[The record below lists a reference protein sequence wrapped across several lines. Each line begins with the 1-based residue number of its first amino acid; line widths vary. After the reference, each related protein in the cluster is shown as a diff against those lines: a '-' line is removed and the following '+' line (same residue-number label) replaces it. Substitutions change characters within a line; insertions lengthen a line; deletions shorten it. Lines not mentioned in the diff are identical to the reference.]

1 MKLWELDWTEGKQY
15 RNLCAGNS
23 HTIYTVEKR
32 NLVGANGFTI
42 HAEYRTSELADIDFE
57 PWVDWSKVEVDTKL
71 LVSNNGTQWDKRYF
85 AKCEDDKIYCFMHGA
100 TSWSIKADFEI
111 SIWKYAKL
119 AESED

>member
-23 HTIYTVEKR
+23 HIIYTVEKR

-57 PWVDWSKVEVDTKL
+57 PVADWSKVAVDTKV
-71 LVSNNGTQWDKRYF
+71 LVSDDGENWRKRYF
-85 AKCEDDKIYCFMHGA
+85 AKYEDGKIYVFINGA
-100 TSWSIKADFEI
+100 TSWVGGMTQR
-111 SIWKYAKL
+111 WKYTKL
-119 AESED
+119 VESGD